1 MLNVLTTKNKAKAKQ
16 NKRDTRKLWMLLD
29 ISIILIVV
37 MVSWVFALQTSN
49 YTLNMCSSLYI
60 DYTS

>member
-29 ISIILIVV
+29 ISIILIMG
-37 MVSWVFALQTSN
+37 MVSWVSVLSKHQ
-49 YTLNMCSSLYI
+49 I
-60 DYTS
+60 IH